1 MSELAFAGFQA
12 GVHPNI
18 RSGARADTRTDVRP
32 QFRLRP
38 GRDDAVIAWLASM
51 QPRQRSIAIRDALW
65 HYLTVER
72 SHSGSRR
79 PKEDQSEDPTLA
91 AALDALF

>member
-1 MSELAFAGFQA
+1 MSELAFAGF
-12 GVHPNI
+12 
-18 RSGARADTRTDVRP
+18 RADVHADLRAEVRPEIRP

-38 GRDDAVIAWLASM
+38 GRDDAVIDWLASM

-65 HYLTVER
+65 HYLTLEHSR
-72 SHSGSRR
+72 SGSHCPR
-79 PKEDQSEDPTLA
+79 EDLEDPTLA